1 MDKYIKYEDLKDYLN
16 RQIQAFEPC
25 PDKYDAA
32 VGIYNGLYQIPV
44 ADVALV
50 RHGRWIELENGDCK
64 CSLCGC
70 YHDAWEA
77 YGYYC
82 QHCGAKMDKENGNNG

>member
-1 MDKYIKYEDLKDYLN
+1 MDKYIKYSDIPFCKIELEERCHNDRWTEIHEVAYKNEID
-16 RQIQAFEPC
+16 RIP
-25 PDKYDAA
+25 AA
-32 VGIYNGLYQIPV
+32 NV
-44 ADVALV
+44 APV

-70 YHDAWEA
+70 YHHVWEA

-82 QHCGAKMDKENGNNG
+82 QHCGARMDGDRE